1 MKSRFV
7 KDTFPIVYILVFI
20 FSCAHKRSDNSLT
33 IDAYKELGM
42 PDEKKKW
49 DMTDYTQARNVLT
62 RMKWEKPTQLPVKES
77 KKSGLL
83 FEHML
88 SLDYLSFLK
97 DSTITLNEK
106 AQRISEF
113 GVVYDYWIDVYTIP
127 TLKGNYYSREIIDI
141 RIFNLRLTEAALNL
155 AHEINKSNDP
165 ADIALQYGYPSIKR
179 AYLECLI
186 NYLQPQ
192 SYGSG
197 FAEDEMET
205 MVDSIHH
212 SVMRNKTRL
221 DSNTVN
227 ELKHALRLA
236 TDSTSS
242 DALKD
247 KYKLLENHL
256 SS

>member
-7 KDTFPIVYILVFI
+7 KDTFPIVFFLVFI
-20 FSCAHKRSDNSLT
+20 FSCTDKRSDNSLS

-62 RMKWEKPTQLPVKES
+62 RIKWEKPTQLPVKGS
-77 KKSGLL
+77 GKSGLL

-88 SLDYLSFLK
+88 SLEYLSFLK
-97 DSTITLNEK
+97 DTTITLSEK
-106 AQRISEF
+106 AQLISEF

-127 TLKGNYYSREIIDI
+127 TLKQNYYNREIIDI
-141 RIFNLRLTEAALNL
+141 QIFNLRLTEAALSL
-155 AHEINKSNDP
+155 AHEINKSDDP

-179 AYLECLI
+179 AYLECLH

-192 SYGSG
+192 SYVSE
-197 FAEDEMET
+197 FAEKDMER

-212 SVMRNKTRL
+212 SVMRNRSWM
-221 DSNTVN
+221 DSSTVN

-236 TDSTSS
+236 RDSTSS
-242 DALKD
+242 NALKD
-247 KYKLLENHL
+247 RYKLLENHL